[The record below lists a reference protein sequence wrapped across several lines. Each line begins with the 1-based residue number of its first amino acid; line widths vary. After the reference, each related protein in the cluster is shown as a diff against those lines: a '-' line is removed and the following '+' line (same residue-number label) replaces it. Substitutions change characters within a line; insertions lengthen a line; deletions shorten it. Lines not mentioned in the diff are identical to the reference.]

1 MTRSYPAPPAPATA
15 LLQLAR
21 LKAGI
26 SQAELGRRAGLPATM
41 ISAYER
47 GRRQPT
53 LPTLM
58 RLIRAA
64 GFELRLNLVPHDSH
78 DDTLAGLESGRSLLQ
93 RAHRGR
99 QMQAW
104 RDAVVLD
111 SVAAS
116 RAAKPYAPSQRRRV
130 I

>member
-1 MTRSYPAPPAPATA
+1 MARSYPAPPEAATG
-15 LLQLAR
+15 LIQLAR

-53 LPTLM
+53 FPTLM

-64 GFELRLNLVPHDSH
+64 GFELRLNLVPQDSH
-78 DDTLAGLESGRSLLQ
+78 DATLAILESGRSRTQ
-93 RAHRGR
+93 RAHRDR

-111 SVAAS
+111 
-116 RAAKPYAPSQRRRV
+116 
-130 I
+130 